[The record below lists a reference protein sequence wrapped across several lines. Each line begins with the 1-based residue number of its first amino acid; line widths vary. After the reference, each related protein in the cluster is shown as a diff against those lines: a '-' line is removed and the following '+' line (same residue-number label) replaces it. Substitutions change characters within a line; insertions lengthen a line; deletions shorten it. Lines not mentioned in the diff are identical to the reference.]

1 MIYLILLRYVYKNRL
16 IVTNHA
22 GLHGDNIDVIVGHK
36 AHNKIL

>member
-22 GLHGDNIDVIVGHK
+22 GLHGDNIDVIFGHK